1 MRLAA
6 DVGLR
11 GIILG
16 IERVEVLFKPLVS
29 RDAGIDRAANA
40 FRRSDLH
47 AGDLFDGLSRRPK
60 NFGPFQRVPVI
71 AKATFDK
78 LG

>member
-16 IERVEVLFKPLVS
+16 IEGVEVLFKPLVS
-29 RDAGIDRAANA
+29 RDAGVDRAANS

-47 AGDLFDGLSRRPK
+47 AVDLFDGLSRRPK